1 MRNRSIFG
9 WKLSES
15 RVVSVVELESGTQ
28 NDVVC
33 PCCGDFMVA
42 AHSNKGIA
50 SYLRHQSNAEC
61 RYSYETQLH
70 LSAKE
75 FIERVKLIPHPYS
88 SGIFDSSDCEMV
100 GVKNVRLEVYRDGR
114 VPDIVCQIG
123 KEEYFVEVTNTHET
137 PPEKIVDFRKQGR
150 SALEL
155 FLVGMDSDSLLNSY
169 ENVKVQITALNPL
182 NPFWDFIEQQ
192 TAISIS
198 KERSMLLRKIARHRN
213 QVKRITKNISEREE
227 QAEERIARI
236 KQRIGKWQEKERN
249 QKELC
254 KEIEALANDLQVAVL
269 RLEEEKS
276 SLNQE
281 LELLKKTIY
290 FNKLEAEKIIKN
302 ARVEA
307 EQQREKVRIEVRNDV
322 LAELASEIEDAK
334 KNAQMIT
341 DNARQQELS
350 MVEDAKREAQQLLD
364 DAHYKITIELKAALD
379 KKGVSNEALTEL
391 ENRVKWLRQETEN
404 LEEKKAELESGVD
417 LDRLCSQQKDLQ
429 KAITKEAKRLNDLKE
444 IGDKYVK
451 IINGIALDFKQ
462 LDTAEY
468 FSRLPERIQKKI
480 KVNRMILEIQNSIEY
495 EPL

>member
-28 NDVVC
+28 DDVIC

-75 FIERVKLIPHPYS
+75 FIEREKIIPHPYS
-88 SGIFDSSDCEMV
+88 SGILDSSDCEMI

-114 VPDIVCQIG
+114 IPDIVCQIG
-123 KEEYFVEVTNTHET
+123 REEYYVEVTNTHET
-137 PPEKIVDFRKQGR
+137 PPDKIVDFRKQGR

-155 FLVGMDSDSLLNSY
+155 FLVGLDSDLLLNSY

-192 TAISIS
+192 AAISIS
-198 KERSMLLRKIARHRN
+198 KERSMLLRKIARHRK
-213 QVKRITKNISEREE
+213 QVQRITENISEREE
-227 QAEERIARI
+227 QAEERVARI
-236 KQRIGKWQEKERN
+236 KQRVEKWQEKERK
-249 QKELC
+249 QKELYQQI
-254 KEIEALANDLQVAVL
+254 KSLANDLQVAIL

-281 LELLKKTIY
+281 LKQLKQTIY
-290 FNKLEAEKIIKN
+290 LNKLEAGRIINN

-307 EQQREKVRIEVRNDV
+307 EQQREKVRIEVRGDV
-322 LAELASEIEDAK
+322 LAELASEIEDAR

-341 DNARQQELS
+341 ENALEQELS
-350 MVEDAKREAQQLLD
+350 VVESAQ
-364 DAHYKITIELKAALD
+364 
-379 KKGVSNEALTEL
+379 
-391 ENRVKWLRQETEN
+391 R
-404 LEEKKAELESGVD
+404 
-417 LDRLCSQQKDLQ
+417 
-429 KAITKEAKRLNDLKE
+429 
-444 IGDKYVK
+444 
-451 IINGIALDFKQ
+451 
-462 LDTAEY
+462 TA
-468 FSRLPERIQKKI
+468 
-480 KVNRMILEIQNSIEY
+480 
-495 EPL
+495 